1 MLQDDKTLEEKFDV
15 DALSI
20 VLMSDEKLAQLK

>member
-1 MLQDDKTLEEKFDV
+1 VTDV

-20 VLMSDEKLAQLK
+20 VLAVLAFGVLLGLVYGIERI